1 MTTLRRIASWDPE
14 PEWDVTRWELVGMV
28 AGAVALLI
36 LVVIGLAYVNT
47 AVPA

>member
-36 LVVIGLAYVNT
+36 LLRFALVWWFT
-47 AVPA
+47 A

>member
-28 AGAVALLI
+28 AGAVAFCALLW
-36 LVVIGLAYVNT
+36 VGLAYVLAT
-47 AVPA
+47 A